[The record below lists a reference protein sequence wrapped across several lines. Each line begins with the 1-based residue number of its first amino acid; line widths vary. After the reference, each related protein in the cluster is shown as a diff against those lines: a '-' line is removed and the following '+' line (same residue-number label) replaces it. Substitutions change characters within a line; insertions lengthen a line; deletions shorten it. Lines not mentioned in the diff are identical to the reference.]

1 MLWNL
6 KEQEMMNKL
15 LTDKMKL
22 LMHVIHY
29 INGKYD
35 DITFGKISEMTSISR
50 PSIYNYYITKEEILL
65 DVLEKEYL
73 KWYENFK
80 NSFNENFRLTKKDL
94 SNLLI
99 NSFNNCNIFLRLL
112 AIQYSIIEK
121 NCSFEKLTQFKMNT
135 QTILNSIESVVA
147 KTFPRST
154 PNNRSTFISALF
166 SSIGNLY
173 EMCNSGDT
181 QLKAMKI
188 ANREYQLPNFKD
200 LSTLYIETLILNL

>member
-1 MLWNL
+1 MEFKRARND
-6 KEQEMMNKL
+6 EQIANRQDEIINACFSL
-15 LTDKMKL
+15 
-22 LMHVIHY
+22 Y
-29 INGKYD
+29 SNGKYD

-73 KWYENFK
+73 KWYENLK
-80 NSFNENFRLTKKDL
+80 NNFNENLRLTKKDL
-94 SNLLI
+94 SDLLI
-99 NSFNNCNIFLRLL
+99 NSFNDCNIFLRLL

-121 NCSFEKLTQFKMNT
+121 SCSFEKLTQFKMNT
-135 QTILNSIESVVA
+135 QTILNSLDTVVC

-154 PNNRSTFISALF
+154 PHDRSTFISALF

-173 EMCNSGDT
+173 ELCNSSDT
-181 QLKAMKI
+181 QIKAMKI